1 MKFLTNH
8 FTGEQLALLYPLIE
22 MLQSS
27 EMGEPSWEIAIMQLK
42 SQGLYEPL
50 MELLKEE
57 YSIYRFSNE
66 IEILYFSIT
75 RSIEIYNDKVQ
86 FDIAGGGNSIVSSMD
101 RYSCS
106 HKLPLL
112 SKTLH
117 LKVISSIEILNSNNI
132 GYPIYLTLGWDV
144 DIIGLQNDYVRIN
157 CNCNVIGNSHKISNV
172 IKECESMGI
181 NVWFDT
187 LDLSSLIKLKHLV
200 IKRLGYNY
208 WDIKLVHDINKM
220 ASLFPPHL
228 ETVSFENASDDI
240 LLESL
245 LNCIPTLPNLHK
257 IVLPQGRGD
266 KYEQT
271 LLQQGFIR
279 DYDDVFIK
287 R

>member
-8 FTGEQLALLYPLIE
+8 FTGEQLTLLYPLIE

-27 EMGEPSWEIAIMQLK
+27 EVGEPSWEIAIMQLK

-66 IEILYFSIT
+66 IEMLCFSIT
-75 RSIEIYNDKVQ
+75 RSLEIYKNRVQ
-86 FDIAGGGNSIVSSMD
+86 FDIAGGDNPIVSCID
-101 RYSCS
+101 KYSCL

-112 SKTLH
+112 SKTLR
-117 LKVISSIEILNSNNI
+117 LQVNSDIEILNSDNI
-132 GYPIYLTLGWDV
+132 VYPIHLVLLWNA
-144 DIIGLQNDYVRIN
+144 DIIGLRNDYIEIN
-157 CNCNVIGNSHKISNV
+157 CIPVRNSHKTSNV
-172 IKECESMGI
+172 IREFESMGI
-181 NVWFDT
+181 DVWFDT

-208 WDIKLVHDINKM
+208 WDNNLTHDINNM

-228 ETVSFENASDDI
+228 ETFSFENASDNI
-240 LLESL
+240 LLGNL
-245 LNCIPTLPNLHK
+245 LNCIPTLPQLHK
-257 IVLPQGRGD
+257 ITLPQGSGD
-266 KYEQT
+266 NYEQT

-279 DYDDVFIK
+279 DYDNDFI
-287 R
+287 RR